1 MDNLTAEVNSLKT
14 EVQIQRS
21 LRDLEEKELER
32 QASRMSEREDSK
44 KRYSPVAKLRME
56 VEDAS
61 QVNSNREALMQQ
73 MTEAELDLGVINR
86 QVDLVKEA
94 LRLLIRVSDKYNMIT
109 FNELL
114 S

>member
-1 MDNLTAEVNSLKT
+1 M
-14 EVQIQRS
+14 
-21 LRDLEEKELER
+21 EEKELER

-56 VEDAS
+56 AEDAS

-73 MTEAELDLGVINR
+73 MTEAELDLGAINR

-94 LRLLIRVSDKYNMIT
+94 LRLLIRVSNK
-109 FNELL
+109 
-114 S
+114 